1 MSVVRSAANRRVR
14 RTANE
19 RRWIANYD
27 FSDSQIQSL
36 LIFFV
41 LLSSVKQSVD
51 IILLRI
57 TVI

>member
-1 MSVVRSAANRRVR
+1 MSVVMSTANRRVR

-36 LIFFV
+36 LILFV

-51 IILLRI
+51 IVLFRI